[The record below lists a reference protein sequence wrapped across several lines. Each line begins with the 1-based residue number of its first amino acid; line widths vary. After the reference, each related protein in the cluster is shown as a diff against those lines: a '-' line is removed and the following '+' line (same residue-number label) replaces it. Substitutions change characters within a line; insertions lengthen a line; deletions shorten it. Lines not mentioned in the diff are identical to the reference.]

1 MIGRCMVIGSG
12 WVSEEMMAC
21 KLNVRAARIVRGHK
35 GCCTTG
41 FIGIAI
47 LAVSRY
53 PL

>member
-1 MIGRCMVIGSG
+1 
-12 WVSEEMMAC
+12 MMR
-21 KLNVRAARIVRGHK
+21 KLDVRAARIARGHK
-35 GCCTTG
+35 GCRTTG